1 MAAPPIDSCSQFE
14 LRAEILNFD
23 FQIFTFDFKTFATEP
38 FWSIHLHPVQLKDG
52 KVSGLLFV
60 IQTFV
65 FFPRQNLTIAI
76 HIQITSLHRERSCA
90 TFMSQ

>member
-23 FQIFTFDFKTFATEP
+23 FQIFTFDFQTFATEP

-65 FFPRQNLTIAI
+65 FFPGKT
-76 HIQITSLHRERSCA
+76 
-90 TFMSQ
+90 